1 MKLRNLLLPSLL
13 AASMLVTT
21 GCESVT
27 HENLDKWANTQK
39 GPGKLMD
46 ALKSSGESAEIRA
59 HAAQVLIFLD
69 RFADVK
75 EVLAEIDDNT
85 RHKIVADLAERLR
98 QVARINNE
106 LDIPTRNQSNA
117 KDAIFYTMEFADSAT
132 KEKMANY
139 VIEWFVGGRYE
150 ARAKSG
156 RVSGALAIREI
167 GGQAGKRLLN
177 STKAIVNTP
186 PDASGHRPTVKDE
199 LLQALAISGDKEALV
214 YLMDLAEHPRGDST
228 LPKRV
233 IDALYYAFVEPTG
246 ITPVDGKF
254 LQPVADRISPLVYD
268 GSLSSTVRNDSM
280 ALLVTL
286 GPPDCIPYFTKM
298 IGFAEDPAKY
308 RWMGVQKG
316 IRCSKLQGM
325 QAIIEALAP
334 EIGYKRGL
342 LDKYLWDEIVKHGEK
357 PEVASAAEQ
366 LLKSDSWVARIT
378 GIEVLA
384 RVGNSSNVE
393 SINALKGD
401 KARLKNWW
409 GDQSELPKG
418 ERKPIPTIGE
428 LAANVAQKLAS
439 GTEAK

>member
-13 AASMLVTT
+13 ATSLFVTP

-46 ALKSSGESAEIRA
+46 ALKSKEESAEIRA
-59 HAAQVLIFLD
+59 HAAQVLIFLE

-75 EVLAEIDDNT
+75 EVLEKTDDEE
-85 RHKIVADLAERLR
+85 RHKIVAELTERLWT
-98 QVARINNE
+98 VARVNKE

-117 KDAIFYTMEFADSAT
+117 KDAIFYTMEFADNAT
-132 KEKMANY
+132 KAKMADY

-167 GGQAGKRLLN
+167 GGQAGKRLLSN
-177 STKAIVNTP
+177 TKAFVNTP
-186 PDASGHRPTVKDE
+186 PDASGQRPTVKDE
-199 LLQALAISGDKEALV
+199 LLQALAISGDKEVLV
-214 YLMDLAEHPRGDST
+214 YLMDLREHPRGDST
-228 LPKRV
+228 LPKRI

-246 ITPVDGKF
+246 IKPVDGKF
-254 LQPVADRISPLVYD
+254 LKPVADRVAPLVYD
-268 GSLSSTVRNDSM
+268 GSLSSTERNDSM
-280 ALLVTL
+280 ALLVAL
-286 GPPDCIPYFTKM
+286 GPPDCVPYFTKM
-298 IGFAEDPAKY
+298 IGFADDPAKY

-316 IRCSKLQGM
+316 IRCAKLQGM

-334 EIGYKRGL
+334 ETGYARGL
-342 LDKYLWDEIVKHGEK
+342 LDKYLWDEIYKLGEK

-384 RVGNSSNVE
+384 RVGNSSNVDL
-393 SINALKGD
+393 IKALSGD
-401 KARLKNWW
+401 KVRLKNWW
-409 GDQSELPKG
+409 GDQSSVPKG

-439 GTEAK
+439 GTKAK